1 LQSIHFCLYFNR
13 LALEAFRKLLI
24 FKRLRDTSC
33 LARLFSCGTL
43 FWIQLHV
50 ADSSSPNARAN
61 RAASITV
68 YSNSIKQG
76 MVMDPYEIEDTS
88 DWLGTPTPLEMYKHS
103 CLMLENEVQELTT
116 QLRKAR
122 QDIFGLIEMH
132 AAEAKEAARLR
143 AELKDAKREWN
154 SEHLRYVE
162 LMNKSRSDYAA
173 RTALIAELYR
183 RLKVYEGD
191 SLPEYIITNNQP
203 R

>member
-1 LQSIHFCLYFNR
+1 
-13 LALEAFRKLLI
+13 
-24 FKRLRDTSC
+24 
-33 LARLFSCGTL
+33 
-43 FWIQLHV
+43 
-50 ADSSSPNARAN
+50 
-61 RAASITV
+61 
-68 YSNSIKQG
+68 
-76 MVMDPYEIEDTS
+76 MDPYEIEDTS

-132 AAEAKEAARLR
+132 GAEAKECARLR
-143 AELKDAKREWN
+143 AELKQAKEQWN

-162 LMNKSRSDYAA
+162 LKNKSDCDYMA
-173 RTALIAELYR
+173 RTSLIADLYR

>member
-1 LQSIHFCLYFNR
+1 
-13 LALEAFRKLLI
+13 
-24 FKRLRDTSC
+24 
-33 LARLFSCGTL
+33 
-43 FWIQLHV
+43 
-50 ADSSSPNARAN
+50 
-61 RAASITV
+61 
-68 YSNSIKQG
+68 

-143 AELKDAKREWN
+143 AELKEIRWELSGQYLKYSNLDNRTR
-154 SEHLRYVE
+154 SEIT
-162 LMNKSRSDYAA
+162 A
-173 RTALIAELYR
+173 RDRLVAELYQ
-183 RLKVYEGD
+183 RLKVHEGD
-191 SLPEYIITNNQP
+191 SLPEYIITNSQP